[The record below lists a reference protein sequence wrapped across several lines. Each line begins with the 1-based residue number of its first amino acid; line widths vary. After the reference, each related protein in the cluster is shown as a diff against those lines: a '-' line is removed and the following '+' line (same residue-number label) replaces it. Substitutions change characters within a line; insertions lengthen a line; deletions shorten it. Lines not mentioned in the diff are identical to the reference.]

1 VEEPVAMGLELRLPL
16 KLCQPHL
23 YTFLWVAKVQLVAE
37 QQEAITVEEQLALDI
52 TMKVQVVVQ
61 QTLEP
66 AHS

>member
-1 VEEPVAMGLELRLPL
+1 VAELVAMELELRLPS

-23 YTFLWVAKVQLVAE
+23 YTFLWVAKVQLGAE

>member
-1 VEEPVAMGLELRLPL
+1 MELELPPPS
-16 KLCQPHL
+16 KLFQAHL